1 MFQEFEMQESIL
13 HKTNARDVFN
23 LPRLK
28 EAGEAVSLN
37 LEREEEERPQR
48 QAEAKESTKVISSW
62 DSQGAL
68 LKPDPKEQCLSAS
81 KANRTIAPLRVL
93 GPKSYRVGM
102 QTVIGPNCSKQ
113 SNANLKP

>member
-1 MFQEFEMQESIL
+1 MQESIL

-48 QAEAKESTKVISSW
+48 QAEAKESTKVISS
-62 DSQGAL
+62 
-68 LKPDPKEQCLSAS
+68 
-81 KANRTIAPLRVL
+81 
-93 GPKSYRVGM
+93 
-102 QTVIGPNCSKQ
+102 
-113 SNANLKP
+113 

>member
-37 LEREEEERPQR
+37 LEREEEERRGHRDRQR
-48 QAEAKESTKVISSW
+48 
-62 DSQGAL
+62 
-68 LKPDPKEQCLSAS
+68 
-81 KANRTIAPLRVL
+81 LRN
-93 GPKSYRVGM
+93 PPR
-102 QTVIGPNCSKQ
+102 
-113 SNANLKP
+113 